1 MALALLLVAI
11 VLFTLFMPGR
21 PRRKRAPTPDE
32 DVWFIL
38 SQL

>member
-11 VLFTLFMPGR
+11 VLFTLVAPGK
-21 PRRKRAPTPDE
+21 PRRKRRPVPDE

-38 SQL
+38 SL